1 MWNVLIA
8 DDEPKIRQGL
18 RETMEGFG
26 LPVSVCAEAR
36 NSADALEKIKEF
48 HPDIILLDICMP
60 KLSGIQLLEEI
71 RKTEQECQVII
82 ISGFN
87 EFGYAKQAIRLGV
100 SEYLLKPI
108 VEEELKNAVLAVIKE
123 LEKTRKSKKFMDLV
137 KQQLAQNQ
145 TYLQDVFLN
154 DWIEGKLSPNEWK
167 EQAELLHLGMPD
179 RITLVM
185 TVVQPG
191 YERKLAGGTVSDEL
205 YKMTLEKIMSEHL
218 REFHPVAVFMSRYQ
232 DVIGIFQDIPSGIEE
247 FLEQMQVQIE
257 MQTGGK
263 CCVFTESCSGSELP
277 DACVRMRSQ
286 ARKFMECKPIVLE
299 ARKYI
304 YDHYGER
311 ELDLGQV
318 AHAIGCSASYLSRM
332 MKQEIG
338 ISFKEFLTRLRIS
351 QAIALME
358 NRELSINEIAGQ
370 VGYSN
375 QHYFSAAFKNCQG
388 VSPSEFR
395 KNLVCKGEKE

>member
-36 NSADALEKIKEF
+36 NGADALEKIKEF

-205 YKMTLEKIMSEHL
+205 
-218 REFHPVAVFMSRYQ
+218 VAPTRK
-232 DVIGIFQDIPSGIEE
+232 
-247 FLEQMQVQIE
+247 
-257 MQTGGK
+257 TGGS
-263 CCVFTESCSGSELP
+263 TDGY
-277 DACVRMRSQ
+277 
-286 ARKFMECKPIVLE
+286 KPLM
-299 ARKYI
+299 
-304 YDHYGER
+304 
-311 ELDLGQV
+311 LGQ
-318 AHAIGCSASYLSRM
+318 
-332 MKQEIG
+332 
-338 ISFKEFLTRLRIS
+338 RLK
-351 QAIALME
+351 AL
-358 NRELSINEIAGQ
+358 
-370 VGYSN
+370 
-375 QHYFSAAFKNCQG
+375 AFALLQPLC
-388 VSPSEFR
+388 F
-395 KNLVCKGEKE
+395 